1 MNSIPCPQ
9 ANNAFYELR
18 FESIAPHVPVL
29 VFPCDAHGEVN
40 LDSLSQDALND
51 YLFAR
56 RGAHR
61 GLFRQA
67 ITKTHNTL
75 A

>member
-1 MNSIPCPQ
+1 MNTIPCPQ
-9 ANNAFYELR
+9 ANNTHYELR
-18 FESIAPHVPVL
+18 FESVAPHTPQL

-40 LDSLSQDALND
+40 LDSLSPEALND

-61 GLFRQA
+61 GLFRPE
-67 ITKTHNTL
+67 ITEAQTPK
-75 A
+75 